1 MTEIIVK
8 PGDTLGQIAN
18 DAYGDAT
25 LAQTLATFNGIQDVN
40 RIFIGQHIEIPS
52 LQDLQGPPAVS
63 TPPAP
68 GADATAPAPAS
79 HLKTPN
85 GFDELLATF
94 GDIRPFIRDDGT
106 LDPKWEQQQLTL
118 ARLPF
123 PIPYTV
129 APHPLVTRINCHKKL
144 AGIFVNVFA
153 EIQKQGFAGKIVSYG
168 GCFNFRTKRLSTKIS
183 THSWGVAIDLNPETN
198 QQGTAGNMDPQVI
211 KIFQSFGFKWGGE
224 FSGKSQDPMHFQFC
238 TGY

>member
-8 PGDTLGQIAN
+8 PGDTLGRIAM

-25 LAQTLATFNGIQDVN
+25 LAQPLATFNGIEDVN
-40 RIFIGQHIEIPS
+40 RIFVGQHIEIPS
-52 LQDLQGPPAVS
+52 LQDLQGTPAAS
-63 TPPAP
+63 SPPAP
-68 GADATAPAPAS
+68 STDPATSGAAPQ
-79 HLKTPN
+79 LKTPN
-85 GFDELLATF
+85 GLDELIATF

-123 PIPYTV
+123 PIPYV
-129 APHPLVTRINCHKKL
+129 VVPHPLVTRINCHKKL
-144 AGIFVNVFA
+144 ADIFVQVFT
-153 EIQKQGFAGKIVSYG
+153 EIQNQGLAGKIVSYG

-183 THSWGVAIDLNPETN
+183 THSWGIAVDLNPETN
-198 QQGTAGNMDPQVI
+198 QQGTTGNMDPQVI
-211 KIFQSFGFKWGGE
+211 KVFQSFGFKWGGE